1 MPPIPEKII
10 RLQDEHII
18 FPHILSWDPAPEWLR
33 PDPGKLERFGQ
44 LQIKAKLKELELL
57 KGKLE
62 QLQNI

>member
-33 PDPGKLERFGQ
+33 PDPGKLVSCHV
-44 LQIKAKLKELELL
+44 
-57 KGKLE
+57 
-62 QLQNI
+62 